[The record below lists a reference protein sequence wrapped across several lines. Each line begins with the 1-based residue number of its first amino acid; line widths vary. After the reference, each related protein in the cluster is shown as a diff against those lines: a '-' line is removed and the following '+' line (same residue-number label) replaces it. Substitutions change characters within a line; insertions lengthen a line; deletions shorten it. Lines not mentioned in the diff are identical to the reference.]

1 MMPTLPEL
9 RATFYTH
16 ATPYNLALLAIAGAF
31 TAFLISWWFFVA
43 PVFRFPE
50 STYVH
55 VEEGSSVREVAAMLK
70 ERGIIRSETAL
81 VALNRLLGNKAV
93 AGEYFFPRAQNAIV
107 VARRLATG
115 DHDITAVRVTL
126 PEGASIAEMAQILG
140 ERVPDFDTALFIRLA
155 EGDEGRL
162 FPDTYFIFPGERAD
176 TVHKMLRENFDQQI
190 LDEDVVAA
198 IEESGKTLE
207 ELLVMASI
215 LEKEASRMQDRRTIA
230 GILWERIDR
239 GMPLQ
244 VDAVF
249 PYIIGKNT
257 FELTLEDLK
266 VDSPYNTYANKGLP
280 PGPIGNPG
288 LNSILAAATPI
299 ASEYLF
305 FLSDYS
311 GDFHFSRTYEQHLNY
326 KRQYLGS

>member
-1 MMPTLPEL
+1 
-9 RATFYTH
+9 
-16 ATPYNLALLAIAGAF
+16 
-31 TAFLISWWFFVA
+31 
-43 PVFRFPE
+43 
-50 STYVH
+50 
-55 VEEGSSVREVAAMLK
+55 
-70 ERGIIRSETAL
+70 
-81 VALNRLLGNKAV
+81 
-93 AGEYFFPRAQNAIV
+93 
-107 VARRLATG
+107 
-115 DHDITAVRVTL
+115 
-126 PEGASIAEMAQILG
+126 
-140 ERVPDFDTALFIRLA
+140 
-155 EGDEGRL
+155 L